1 MKTDWLGP
9 VQRILIAARGADL
22 RILGIT
28 SPHRGSGVSTLA
40 KQVAENSSRSGIR
53 TLLVDLTAPVS
64 EPASF
69 LPSWTPGQPGPQ
81 DAIKTL
87 TAGYEQLTCLPTT
100 ETQFLFNNTQLL
112 RRTLDTELDQY
123 EIVIVDLPALLV
135 KQADLLSRLAL
146 AAICDA
152 VCMVCVTGRETLD
165 ELTTVSDMLKTARIR
180 LLSIVLNDGV
190 SPKPAKRLEK
200 RTVAS
205 YQFVRTDYS
214 RPRTQE

>member
-9 VQRILIAARGADL
+9 VQQILIAARGADL

-53 TLLVDLTAPVS
+53 TLLVDLTAPVR
-64 EPASF
+64 EEAF
-69 LPSWTPGQPGPQ
+69 LPSWVPGQPGAQ

-135 KQADLLSRLAL
+135 KQADLLSSLAP

-180 LLSIVLNDGV
+180 LLGIVLNDGV

-205 YQFVRTDYS
+205 FPFIRTDYS